1 MPKKLSA
8 ATSEDEAMRQLDDWL
23 LVLKHLDN
31 LEAVHACSPLCAA
44 YNSGLSRALLTAA
57 NAGKHNA
64 IPLLAGVFR
73 CSVPLVSLQV
83 ALDPT
88 SHLHCSHDCVHHISR
103 LLLDMLLSVHGN
115 VHGHCCLTHTASH
128 VFVCFVVL
136 HHLVT
141 LQWYRRSCYICS
153 CTTLLSTPGKL
164 SIYGPLLAS
173 AGLSNGGNW
182 TYGGSCSQ
190 PRHSCWSKASTRATC
205 P

>member
-1 MPKKLSA
+1 MPVEVLVSNCWTISYKSQPWSLCCREARVEHNKIATRVLDRMPEKLSA

-115 VHGHCCLTHTASH
+115 VHDTVA
-128 VFVCFVVL
+128 
-136 HHLVT
+136 
-141 LQWYRRSCYICS
+141 
-153 CTTLLSTPGKL
+153 
-164 SIYGPLLAS
+164 
-173 AGLSNGGNW
+173 
-182 TYGGSCSQ
+182 
-190 PRHSCWSKASTRATC
+190 
-205 P
+205 